1 MKILSLRLKNINS
14 LKGEWKI
21 DFQTPSFA
29 NNGLFAITGPTGAG
43 KTTLL
48 DAICLALYHQT
59 PRLHTIS
66 ASDNELMTR
75 HTAECLSE
83 VEFEV
88 KGVAYRAFWS
98 QRRARGKPDGKLQ
111 APQVEL
117 ARANGEIITTRINDK
132 LKTVSELTGLD
143 FDRFTKSM
151 MLAQGGFAAFLE
163 ASANDRAELLEE
175 LTGTE
180 IYGEISRR
188 VFERMRREEDSLK
201 LLRARAEGV
210 QLLNDERLAEL
221 VAEQA
226 ALNLQ
231 HDNLLKEQQVLTEQN
246 RWLEQLASR
255 QQEKTAAAR
264 AHEQAIQAQSD
275 NREAL
280 LKLEQATPAM
290 EIQPQF
296 QRFVEL
302 ETKLEAV
309 AQGLTKQQSEQQN
322 AQQQYDAIEA
332 RHQQHQQELD
342 TIKQE
347 QAATETLLVEQ
358 VIPLDERIRQVTAD
372 LQTVN
377 VKITA
382 SQAEQDSLQ
391 KTVASEEASLRNV
404 IEALNKNRDYLNQ
417 NVHHQTLGEHLPLLR
432 SWFEQRV
439 SLETSQQATQQ
450 NKHKIQ
456 ASVDE
461 LTRQIALT
469 NEALNRSGK
478 ALDEQKQHWQTRDNE
493 KLTLLDGASEDAI
506 LAKQQE
512 WRDKQPLYLAMD
524 NLSRQQASQVS
535 ALQNEQKQLE
545 TLRQS
550 LTPSE
555 QQLKALREQYRH
567 VQQHIAD
574 IEKLLKQEQQ
584 INSLSEYRNHLQEGE
599 ACPLCGATEHPAI
612 AEYQQLDVSETE
624 QRLQEKRQEL
634 ETVRE
639 MGDRQNSEVSR
650 LQAQVEST
658 EKAVTSRQEQ
668 LASIE
673 SEWAER
679 CRALNL
685 QILVEDAAAFVAVQ
699 QQFDESGTR
708 IKQQVEQLNRLNQQL
723 QKDLQ
728 LIDQCQ
734 HEITR
739 QESSLALNRQAIA
752 EYERQLAEKSDQ
764 LVQAE
769 QSLVQL
775 DGRIQSLVS
784 DALDQQAPSVVEQ
797 SEWLEQQE
805 ACWLTWQQT
814 TAQQTELQEKH
825 NQIASQL
832 AMKEQEKR
840 QLEQTLEALTQQQAT
855 LHALLESQKKARY
868 SLFGDKNTQ
877 IERQRIKEKVTG
889 TESQC
894 QTSQQAMLQIK
905 QTINQLVGAITL
917 QTNEK
922 GQLSE
927 ALQAA
932 QQDWQTALNDSPFRD
947 ADQFRQAL
955 LTRAEREQL
964 TELKKRL
971 DQALHQTQALLNAA
985 DTSLKAHLAQPLT
998 DQTLD
1003 KVQEQLQERGNQ
1015 VRLISQRQGE
1025 ITQALKDD
1033 QDKRQNQASLFKAIE
1048 KQTIH
1053 FETWDQL
1060 SGLIGSSKGDKFRKF
1075 AQGLT
1080 LDHLVALA
1088 NRQLENL
1095 HARYLLNRKG
1105 SEELSLEV
1113 LDTWQGDTARDIKTL
1128 SGGESFLVSLAL
1140 ALGLSDLVSH
1150 KTRIDSLFL
1159 DEGFGTLDHET
1170 LEIALNA
1177 LDGLNASGKMVGI
1190 ISHVESLKE
1199 RIPTRIEVRKENGLG
1214 YSRLDRCFAYKPS

>member
-21 DFQTPSFA
+21 DFQTPSFT

-111 APQVEL
+111 GPQVEL

-143 FDRFTKSM
+143 FGRFTKSM

-322 AQQQYDAIEA
+322 ALQQYDAIEA

-524 NLSRQQASQVS
+524 NLSRQQASQAS

-1214 YSRLDRCFAYKPS
+1214 YSRLDQRFAF